1 LYFFVKKRE
10 HHNTYTILTTTANDI
25 MKFVHNTKQRMPVI
39 LKKEDENAW
48 LNSSNSISNF
58 AFPYQAELIAIPTA

>member
-1 LYFFVKKRE
+1 
-10 HHNTYTILTTTANDI
+10 
-25 MKFVHNTKQRMPVI
+25 MPVI